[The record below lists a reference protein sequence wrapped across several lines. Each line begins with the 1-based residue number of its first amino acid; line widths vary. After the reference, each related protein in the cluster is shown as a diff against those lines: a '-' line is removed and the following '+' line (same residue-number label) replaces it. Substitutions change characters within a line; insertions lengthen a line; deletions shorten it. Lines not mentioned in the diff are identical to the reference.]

1 MSPEYIFT
9 FLKKMAKLRL
19 TKNELKKQKD
29 ALKRFEQFLPTL
41 QLKKQQLQSEVLK
54 IHRQLEDLKKEK
66 AYTKATIY
74 KWVDVFGEK
83 AGIGE
88 LLKLE
93 KIVTTTGNI
102 AGIDIPVFEKV
113 IFEEKGYDFLTEPL
127 WVDYGIEALK
137 KVQVENA
144 KMEVLERQD
153 ELVREELRI
162 TTQRVNL
169 FEKVMIPQTRENIRK
184 IQIYL
189 GDMQTAAVVTG
200 KIAKEKIQKKNH
212 VKAIA

>member
-1 MSPEYIFT
+1 
-9 FLKKMAKLRL
+9 MAKLRL